1 MKAALRPMV
10 GKLESMEDVMGK
22 RLTTVL
28 VLLAAACALLFAGGG
43 QEKTGPVKVS
53 YMTWYTQGEE
63 KQLLDKF
70 MQENPKVTVEVEGV
84 DGSKYGEILKMR
96 MTAGDL
102 PDFITCKQNFVE
114 MLMREGWALDLTG
127 EPSVKLLDRAPAV
140 KEALTYRGKIYSFP
154 HEAGV
159 GYGQMYYNKLI
170 FKKLGLPVPFAPKS
184 IDEVEAALDVIA
196 KAGVEPVLFGA
207 KDFWVTGFFTLRWF
221 ESSLYGAIAA
231 KNGGKLIEPNAA
243 YYNEIAKPSD
253 GLRFAFETLK
263 KWQDR
268 GWVSKNSL
276 SMTWPESFAYFAAG
290 NAAVFPQG
298 SWVPGMDETKN
309 ADPAVLDLGCFSM
322 PQKSVDGKN
331 YASGYVD
338 KMLMVNAKAK
348 QLGGAKNLLNWMAS
362 EPNLVYYL
370 NYRKMGNF
378 ILPLS
383 GLTPQPVFADYAAS
397 LKALNPVTI
406 LTVFPNVPGDEH
418 TNLGQFSQAV
428 LAGKSVNEALA
439 NADAFY
445 LEHKPEIKIP
455 ER

>member
-1 MKAALRPMV
+1 MKAALRPVV
-10 GKLESMEDVMGK
+10 GKLRSVEDVMGK

-28 VLLAAACALLFAGGG
+28 LFLAAACGLLFAEG
-43 QEKTGPVKVS
+43 VKVS

-70 MQENPKVTVEVEGV
+70 MQENPAITVEVEGV

-114 MLMREGWALDLTG
+114 MLMREGWALNLAG

-140 KEALTYRGKIYSFP
+140 KEALTYGGKIYSFP

-159 GYGQMYYNKLI
+159 GYGLMYYNKLI
-170 FKKLGLPVPFAPKS
+170 FKKLGLPVPFVPKTMN
-184 IDEVEAALDVIA
+184 ELEAAFDVIA

-221 ESSLYGAIAA
+221 ESSLYGSIAA

-243 YYNEIAKPSD
+243 YYKGIAKPSD

-309 ADPAVLDLGCFSM
+309 ADPAVLDLGCFYM

-348 QLGGAKNLLNWMAS
+348 QLAGAKKLLNWMAS

-370 NYRKMGNF
+370 NYRKMGSF
-378 ILPLS
+378 ILPLN
-383 GLTPQPVFADYAAS
+383 GLAPQPVFADYAAS
-397 LKALNPVTI
+397 LKALKPVTI

-428 LAGKSVNEALA
+428 LVGKSVNEALA

-445 LEHKPEIKIP
+445 LEHKPEIKVP